1 MLMNE
6 SGSRWCLMAGD
17 WHLRCGF
24 TMSVSTSWNAR
35 TGIDFCGFLVGSS
48 NWIL

>member
-1 MLMNE
+1 MNLE
-6 SGSRWCLMAGD
+6 GVGASWQEIGIYVVVS
-17 WHLRCGF
+17 

-35 TGIDFCGFLVGSS
+35 TGMDFCGFLVGSS